1 MIKTGL
7 FTNRSWDIP
16 EEIKYNKMNNC
27 NYDNWLNSTNPY
39 DIADEEEREREY
51 HLEAIEGLDEDEV
64 QDYLFAN
71 RTDDPREQ
79 ATVRSGRA
87 VLGGGER
94 HTET

>member
-16 EEIKYNKMNNC
+16 EEIKYNKMNN
-27 NYDNWLNSTNPY
+27 YDNWLNSNNPY
-39 DIADEEEREREY
+39 DLQDEEEREREY

-71 RTDDPREQ
+71 RIDDPREQ
-79 ATVRSGRA
+79 AVRSGRA
-87 VLGGGER
+87 ILGGGER

>member
-1 MIKTGL
+1 
-7 FTNRSWDIP
+7 
-16 EEIKYNKMNNC
+16 MNS
-27 NYDNWLNSTNPY
+27 YDNWLNSNNPY
-39 DIADEEEREREY
+39 DLYDEEEREREY

-71 RTDDPREQ
+71 RIDDPREQ
-79 ATVRSGRA
+79 ATFRSGRA